1 MQKIIVSTC
10 LLLLA
15 GLAATAEIQHADT
28 KESLRG
34 LDGVYVV
41 VRMVDE
47 QPDGITTNS
56 ILKLVTAALADAGI
70 STNAMPKK
78 FNGDANLS
86 ITMDTL
92 KDTQLDMYVFT
103 VEVSVAQD
111 VELTRQPHSKFSS
124 AETWRR
130 TLQGVTSPDRTDIIE
145 QALKKCVDAFVADYR
160 AVNPK
165 LSDKARETP

>member
-1 MQKIIVSTC
+1 MKKIILLTGW

-15 GLAATAEIQHADT
+15 GLNADAELQQADT

-34 LDGVYVV
+34 LDGIYVV
-41 VRMVDE
+41 VQMVDA

-56 ILKLVTAALADAGI
+56 LMQLVTTALADAGI
-70 STNAMPKK
+70 PTNPVPKK

-86 ITMDTL
+86 ITVDAV
-92 KDTQLDMYVFT
+92 KDAQLDMYLFT
-103 VEVSVAQD
+103 VEVAVTQD
-111 VELTRQPHSKFSS
+111 VQLTRQPHSKWSS
-124 AETWRR
+124 AQTWRR
-130 TLQGVTSPDRTDIIE
+130 TLQGFTSPDRTDIIE

-165 LSDKARETP
+165 LSL